1 MVDNPPALEQHH
13 CDAGANFVRIV
24 LRPDA
29 CAGSVNAYR
38 KMDLTTDLK
47 LTRYPR
53 SLATTR
59 RGFSFC
65 LAVPTARLAD
75 NTDVHEE
82 MLPTKHSKKHERMQ
96 LIFVSFRLF
105 SGPENFICHSSQSL
119 RHPRHSRAELWE
131 QRDRRKSRDG

>member
-29 CAGSVNAYR
+29 CAESVNAYR
-38 KMDLTTDLK
+38 KIDLTTD
-47 LTRYPR
+47 Y
-53 SLATTR
+53 
-59 RGFSFC
+59 
-65 LAVPTARLAD
+65 AD
-75 NTDVHEE
+75 NTDRAECVEG
-82 MLPTKHSKKHERMQ
+82 LPTKHSKKVRRMQ